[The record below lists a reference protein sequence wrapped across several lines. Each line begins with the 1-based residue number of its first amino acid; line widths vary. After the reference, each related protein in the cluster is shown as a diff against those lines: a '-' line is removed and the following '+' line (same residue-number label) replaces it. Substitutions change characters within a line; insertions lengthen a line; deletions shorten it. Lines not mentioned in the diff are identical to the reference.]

1 MFFTKT
7 TKMSSKFRKIKTA
20 DELEKAILYLKA
32 EQKALETGIG
42 NDVNILAESLKPANL
57 IRTIIPPTTLAD
69 TGLSVVRAL
78 KKLFAK
84 KPAEEP
90 EEQ

>member
-1 MFFTKT
+1 
-7 TKMSSKFRKIKTA
+7 MSSKFSKIKTA
-20 DELEKAILYLKA
+20 DDLEKAILYVKA

-42 NDVNILAESLKPANL
+42 KDVNILAESLKPANL

-69 TGLSVVRAL
+69 TGLSLVRGL

-84 KPAEEP
+84 RPAEEP